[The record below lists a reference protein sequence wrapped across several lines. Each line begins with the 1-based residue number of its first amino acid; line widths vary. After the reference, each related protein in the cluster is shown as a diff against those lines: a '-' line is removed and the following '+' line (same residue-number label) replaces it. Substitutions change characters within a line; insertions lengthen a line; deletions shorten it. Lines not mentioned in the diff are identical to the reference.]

1 MAKKTKPFEGS
12 SLASVFRG
20 DTRPSPAELCWEW
33 SGNCAVRHGKWKL
46 VWDTAA
52 KPVKWELYDLDADRT
67 EMQDL
72 ASANPE
78 LVKEL
83 TDAYAKWAKATGRK
97 LPGATKGKKKA
108 EIE

>member
-1 MAKKTKPFEGS
+1 MPCGES
-12 SLASVFRG
+12 
-20 DTRPSPAELCWEW
+20 AEC
-33 SGNCAVRHGKWKL
+33 HGKWKL

-83 TDAYAKWAKATGRK
+83 TDAYARWAKATGRE
-97 LPGATKGKKKA
+97 LPGAMKGKKKA
-108 EIE
+108 ENE